1 MAYVP
6 VPKDLSQVK
15 SKVIFNLTKR
25 QLLCFGSGALVS
37 VPLFFLLKRPLGT
50 TTAAMAMM
58 IVMLPFFLF
67 ALYEKYGQPL
77 EKILANIIRVLFL
90 RPKERPYQTNNYY
103 AVLIRQGCLDK
114 EVSET
119 VQRDQRS
126 AERNRTLA
134 GLGIGG
140 GAGAGLGALGAG
152 KGARGPGALVGGLAG
167 GLAGSLGGGI
177 LGAMKSNQILSERE
191 PELYGQINDAYDE
204 YDLAEERLDKHM
216 THSNPNLD
224 IQRELLELK
233 KQQLAQQ
240 QQGM

>member
-1 MAYVP
+1 MYGLAKVANEIPPGYSREDV
-6 VPKDLSQVK
+6 LRQQVDD
-15 SKVIFNLTKR
+15 SFDRFT
-25 QLLCFGSGALVS
+25 QLENSI
-37 VPLFFLLKRPLGT
+37 P
-50 TTAAMAMM
+50 
-58 IVMLPFFLF
+58 
-67 ALYEKYGQPL
+67 E
-77 EKILANIIRVLFL
+77 
-90 RPKERPYQTNNYY
+90 
-103 AVLIRQGCLDK
+103 D
-114 EVSET
+114 

-240 QQGM
+240 QQQQQGM

>member
-37 VPLFFLLKRPLGT
+37 IPLFFLLKRPLGT

-58 IVMLPFFLF
+58 LVMLPFFLF
-67 ALYEKYGQPL
+67 ALYEKHGQPL

-119 VQRDQRS
+119 VQRYQRRIETQS
-126 AERNRTLA
+126 CRTRTHRTNPKRETVPQRPEA
-134 GLGIGG
+134 HS
-140 GAGAGLGALGAG
+140 
-152 KGARGPGALVGGLAG
+152 
-167 GLAGSLGGGI
+167 GS
-177 LGAMKSNQILSERE
+177 
-191 PELYGQINDAYDE
+191 D
-204 YDLAEERLDKHM
+204 
-216 THSNPNLD
+216 
-224 IQRELLELK
+224 
-233 KQQLAQQ
+233 
-240 QQGM
+240 